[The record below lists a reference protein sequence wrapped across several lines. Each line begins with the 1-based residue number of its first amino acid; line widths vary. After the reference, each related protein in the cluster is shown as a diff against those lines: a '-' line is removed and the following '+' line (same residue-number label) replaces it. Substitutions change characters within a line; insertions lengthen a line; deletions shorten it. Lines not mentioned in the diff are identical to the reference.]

1 MMVKLR
7 HLLDQDFNQ
16 SPIISLPDATIYQM
30 LAEALQNNL
39 QGDSGQLEEVLTIFG
54 IQLPNSMPLNQI
66 YHALKKSC
74 HSLSKTQTATTI

>member
-16 SPIISLPDATIYQM
+16 SPIINLPDATIYQM

-39 QGDSGQLEEVLTIFG
+39 QGDSGQLEEVLTILAF
-54 IQLPNSMPLNQI
+54 NSKQ
-66 YHALKKSC
+66 YA
-74 HSLSKTQTATTI
+74 A